1 MSLQRSGGMRR
12 VGFTVV
18 ELLVVIAIIG
28 VLMALLLPAVQAA
41 RETARRMTCGSNL
54 RQIGQAALSFQT
66 KKEYLPPSRSWPRDI
81 LQPTFNGRYYNWV
94 ITGVIPEIDTGAW
107 KNIDQEE
114 KFPSVALGG
123 NYLHPSI
130 TPNLPIAKCPT
141 DDYLDSGP
149 LDALSYGINGGRANF
164 YGNNQSFSYA
174 HDNLANGMSADRL
187 KIVMNRPWFHAST
200 ADASNNDGVSNTI
213 LFAEN
218 INLQTWKNFTT
229 EFQVA
234 VLWIPVVLGTNPP
247 VPLNKE
253 LPDKFIPPLDLNHAR
268 PASFHPGGF
277 MVCMTDGSTKF
288 IGDSISYDVYCLL
301 MTSNGRR
308 TRDPDPTVVNGAG
321 NVSPY
326 PDQQI
331 MSIPADSY

>member
-54 RQIGQAALSFQT
+54 RQIGQAALSHQT
-66 KKEYLPPSRSWPRDI
+66 KKEYLPASRNWPRDI
-81 LQPTFNGRYYNWV
+81 PQAAFNGRYYNWV
-94 ITGVIPEIDTGAW
+94 ITGVIPEVDTGAW

-130 TPNLPIAKCPT
+130 TPNLSVLKCPT

-149 LDALSYGINGGRANF
+149 LDALSYGINGGRANY
-164 YGNNQSFSYA
+164 YGNNLTINDP
-174 HDNLANGMSADRL
+174 HDHLANGMSADRL
-187 KIVMNRPWFHAST
+187 KIINRPWFHAST

-234 VLWIPVVLGTNPP
+234 VLWIPVPLGTSPP

-308 TRDPDPTVVNGAG
+308 TRDPDPSITGV
-321 NVSPY
+321 PY
-326 PDQQI
+326 PAQQI
-331 MSIPADSY
+331 MSVPADAF